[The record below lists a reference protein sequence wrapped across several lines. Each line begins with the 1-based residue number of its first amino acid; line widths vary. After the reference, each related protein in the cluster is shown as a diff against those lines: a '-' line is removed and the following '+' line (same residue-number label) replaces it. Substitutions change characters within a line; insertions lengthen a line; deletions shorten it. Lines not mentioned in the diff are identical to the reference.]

1 MKIFANHAHLMP
13 ENSWKEGSVEMLL
26 EHLDFCEIDR
36 AVVFPPF
43 ACQFDNNM
51 EKANLWAW
59 EQVRRYP
66 DRLWPAATLFPLA
79 PNAIDML
86 SICHKEGISLVKVH
100 PSIDLHDIADSAA
113 INFYTK
119 AQELKITIDYH
130 TGAHSSRLSLS
141 KPEKFDNI
149 AWNFPN
155 LKLVLEHMG
164 GRTYFEEF
172 LAIIN
177 NHHSRR
183 KEAGSPPC
191 VFGGLT
197 SNLNNSGEHMLWYI
211 APEKIMDLIKIT
223 GSDKLIFGLDFPWNN
238 KERTR
243 EDIEIIMGLDI
254 SKDDKSKILG
264 GNLAKLLDVRI
275 D

>member
-1 MKIFANHAHLMP
+1 MKIIANHAHLMP
-13 ENSWKEGSVEMLL
+13 ENSWKEGSAEMLL
-26 EHLDFCEIDR
+26 KHLDFCKIDR

-66 DRLWPAATLFPLA
+66 DRLLPAGTLFPLA
-79 PNAIDML
+79 PNAIDLLHM
-86 SICHKEGISLVKVH
+86 CDKEGIKLVKIH
-100 PSIDLHDIADSAA
+100 PSIDLHDVSDPAATEFYAEAEQLDIA
-113 INFYTK
+113 
-119 AQELKITIDYH
+119 LDYH
-130 TGAHSSRLSLS
+130 TGAHSTRLSLS
-141 KPEKFDNI
+141 KPEKFDDI
-149 AWNFPN
+149 AWNFPDI
-155 LKLVLEHMG
+155 KLVFEHMG

-177 NHHSRR
+177 NHQSRR
-183 KEAGSPPC
+183 KELNKAPC

-197 SNLNNSGEHMLWYI
+197 SNFRNVDDHAMWYI
-211 APEKIMDLIKIT
+211 SPEKIEEMIRIV
-223 GSDKLIFGLDFPWNN
+223 GADKLIFGLDFPWNE

-243 EDIEIIMGLDI
+243 KDIDMIMGLNI
-254 SKDDKSKILG
+254 SEEDKSKILG
-264 GNLAKLLDVRI
+264 DNLTTLLDIKI